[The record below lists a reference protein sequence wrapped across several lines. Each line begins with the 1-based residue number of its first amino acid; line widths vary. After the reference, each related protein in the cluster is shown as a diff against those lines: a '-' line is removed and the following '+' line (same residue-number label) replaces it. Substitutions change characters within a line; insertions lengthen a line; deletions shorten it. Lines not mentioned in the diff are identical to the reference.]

1 MKQYIH
7 NDTNWAARGT
17 PWVHLGTSWFPW
29 EHHRTDHCCKLT
41 IYNGLSEL
49 TGGRLS
55 RKTPLNHLAEHY
67 QLLSTNNSFGSC
79 GGPPRA
85 ITTKTQGTL
94 TRIDLQLCASFQPNL
109 FSGFGRDECRTDKQI
124 VNLIS
129 PITMVIIIKSYTW
142 YKCILPTLRH
152 SVSVGHAAVLETK
165 LNCWT
170 DLAEMMHMDGGLS
183 WSVHLAFWWWS
194 PQVSARRAETVVF
207 LRSTVV
213 FLPLQDHKSG
223 TVCHPISD
231 YVGCHTASSGG
242 YWRHFYSDSE
252 ATAQCE
258 LF

>member
-1 MKQYIH
+1 MKQYIP

-94 TRIDLQLCASFQPNL
+94 TRIDLQPCASFQPNL

-142 YKCILPTLRH
+142 YKCILPTLSLSRTC
-152 SVSVGHAAVLETK
+152 SSFGDKTEL
-165 LNCWT
+165 LNRFGWN
-170 DLAEMMHMDGGLS
+170 DAHGWRSIL
-183 WSVHLAFWWWS
+183 
-194 PQVSARRAETVVF
+194 VSAPCLLVVVTPGV
-207 LRSTVV
+207 R
-213 FLPLQDHKSG
+213 QKSRN
-223 TVCHPISD
+223 CCFS
-231 YVGCHTASSGG
+231 
-242 YWRHFYSDSE
+242 
-252 ATAQCE
+252 
-258 LF
+258 